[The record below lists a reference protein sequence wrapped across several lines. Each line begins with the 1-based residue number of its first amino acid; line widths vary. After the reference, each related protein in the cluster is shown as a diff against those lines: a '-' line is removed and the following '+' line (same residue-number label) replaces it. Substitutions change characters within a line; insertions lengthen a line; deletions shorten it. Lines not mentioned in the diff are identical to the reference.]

1 MQTLICNPYKI
12 VPMRFT
18 YILLFIFFSCS
29 LFAQKTIK
37 HTVVSGESIYSIAKK
52 YDVSES
58 DIYELNP
65 KAKGTLL
72 QLKTVLLI
80 PNKKSNSKTSKEKGF
95 TKNANPETHI
105 VASGESLYKIA
116 KMYDISL
123 EKLKELNPDVKAETM
138 QIGDK
143 IVIFA
148 KKESVK
154 PKVKTS
160 EQLQEPAQSE
170 QKVALKEEQKEKKKE
185 DQKLVVKQETVE
197 TSPLINIDANLCID
211 EIGNH
216 VHTVSKGETLY
227 KLSRKYKVSVRD
239 LEEMN
244 PEIIANLPIGY
255 EVIVKKGNLELVNH
269 QNEAAKAPKFAEEIS
284 LEHMSKIDFLIAKAS
299 QHLGTRYRGGGTSS
313 AGFDC
318 SGLMFT
324 TFKHIDMTLP
334 RSSSSMAVGAGYK
347 IDRSQARKG
356 DLIFFTTNGRGSIN
370 HVGMITEINGDE
382 IKFIHSSVQA
392 GVVISSTEEPYYKR
406 RFIQINR
413 VLEN

>member
-1 MQTLICNPYKI
+1 MRLIQVI
-12 VPMRFT
+12 TFF
-18 YILLFIFFSCS
+18 LFFCSSVVFS
-29 LFAQKTIK
+29 QKTIK

-65 KAKGTLL
+65 KSKGALL

-80 PNKKSNSKTSKEKGF
+80 PNKNPKSKKKEEGTSSKNTNS
-95 TKNANPETHI
+95 ETH
-105 VASGESLYKIA
+105 VVESGESLYKIA
-116 KMYDISL
+116 KKYDISL
-123 EKLKELNPDVKAETM
+123 EKLKELNPNIKHEAI

-143 IVIFA
+143 IVIAA
-148 KKESVK
+148 KKETQK
-154 PKVKTS
+154 PKTAS
-160 EQLQEPAQSE
+160 QS
-170 QKVALKEEQKEKKKE
+170 QPKV
-185 DQKLVVKQETVE
+185 T
-197 TSPLINIDANLCID
+197 
-211 EIGNH
+211 EIGINTNTTSVNMDASLCLDELGNQ

-227 KLSRKYKVSVRD
+227 KLSKKYKVSVKD

-255 EVIVKKGNLELVNH
+255 EVVVKKGNVELANH
-269 QNEAAKAPKFAEEIS
+269 QKELTSHPNQIGTLSSEN
-284 LEHMSKIDFLIAKAS
+284 MSKAEFLIAKAS
-299 QHLGTRYRGGGTSS
+299 QHIGTRYRGGGTTS

-318 SGLMFT
+318 SGLMFS
-324 TFKHIDMTLP
+324 TFQHIDMTLP
-334 RSSSSMAVGAGYK
+334 RSSSSMAAGAGYK
-347 IDRSQARKG
+347 IDRSQAQKG

-392 GVVISSTEEPYYKR
+392 GVIISSTEEPYYKR

>member
-1 MQTLICNPYKI
+1 MK
-12 VPMRFT
+12 
-18 YILLFIFFSCS
+18 LFQIITFFLFFCS
-29 LFAQKTIK
+29 SVVFSQKTIK

-65 KAKGTLL
+65 KSKGALL

-80 PNKKSNSKTSKEKGF
+80 PNKKSKSKSNKEVF
-95 TKNANPETHI
+95 SSKNATETHI
-105 VASGESLYKIA
+105 VESGESLYKIA
-116 KMYDISL
+116 KKYDISL
-123 EKLKELNPDVKAETM
+123 EKLKELNPDIKPESI

-143 IVIFA
+143 IVVSA
-148 KKESVK
+148 KKVKETPKEKEAPKENK
-154 PKVKTS
+154 PKEIKT
-160 EQLQEPAQSE
+160 
-170 QKVALKEEQKEKKKE
+170 
-185 DQKLVVKQETVE
+185 VVTEISNPT
-197 TSPLINIDANLCID
+197 NMDANLCTD
-211 EIGNH
+211 ELGNK
-216 VHTVSKGETLY
+216 VHTVTKGETLY
-227 KLSRKYKVSVRD
+227 RLSKKYKVSVKD

-244 PEIIANLPIGY
+244 PEII
-255 EVIVKKGNLELVNH
+255 KGDVELAKH
-269 QNEAAKAPKFAEEIS
+269 QNEIVSGPKDIEELS
-284 LEHMSKIDFLIAKAS
+284 PENMSKAEFLIAVAS
-299 QHLGTRYRGGGTSS
+299 QHIGTRYRGGGTTS

-318 SGLMFT
+318 SGLMFS

-347 IDRSQARKG
+347 IDRSQAQKG

-392 GVVISSTEEPYYKR
+392 GVIISSTEEPYYKK

-413 VLEN
+413 VLENNR